1 MRNCH
6 EKTKII
12 SEDFS
17 IYVSCDAVCYSSG
30 SWAALSIGTANDSK
44 YEQRVRE
51 WSSDR
56 KQYQYGS
63 IDKISNLKSSPC
75 FSGLQ
80 YNHSSWLFFVIF
92 QSLDEPDSAD
102 FKDDRTDGK
111 PG

>member
-1 MRNCH
+1 MKKLKLFP
-6 EKTKII
+6 KTFLYTFLVMLFVTVAAHGLLYLLAPHMI
-12 SEDFS
+12 
-17 IYVSCDAVCYSSG
+17 VSTNSVLENGAVIESS
-30 SWAALSIGTANDSK
+30 
-44 YEQRVRE
+44 
-51 WSSDR
+51 
-56 KQYQYGS
+56 
-63 IDKISNLKSSPC
+63 ISNFKSSPC